1 LGTIHRTKRR
11 QSNNIT
17 RKTKTLTN
25 TEPMKTEGE
34 PTCSLSTI
42 FLLNFATIPTVW
54 YDVWYNCVVRRV
66 VRLCGT
72 TVWYDRLVRHVV
84 RLCGTTCGTTVWYD
98 VWYDCVVRQ
107 CGTTCG
113 TTVWYGFVFHLITF
127 KYISYLPHTLHA
139 LCYCIYS
146 QMDISFP

>member
-1 LGTIHRTKRR
+1 MKNPETEETLGTIHRTKRR

-72 TVWYDRLVRHVV
+72 TVWYDRVVRHVV
-84 RLCGTTCGTTVWYD
+84 RLCGTTCGTTV
-98 VWYDCVVRQ
+98 VRRVVRL

-113 TTVWYGFVFHLITF
+113 TTVWYDSVVRRVVRLCGT
-127 KYISYLPHTLHA
+127 A
-139 LCYCIYS
+139 LFFI
-146 QMDISFP
+146 

>member
-1 LGTIHRTKRR
+1 MKNPETEETLGTIHRTKRR

-17 RKTKTLTN
+17 RKTKKLTN

-42 FLLNFATIPTVW
+42 FLLNFASIPTVW
-54 YDVWYNCVVRRV
+54 YDCVVWLCGTTYGTTVWYDSVVRRV
-66 VRLCGT
+66 VRL
-72 TVWYDRLVRHVV
+72 
-84 RLCGTTCGTTVWYD
+84 CGTTVWYD

-107 CGTTCG
+107 CG

-139 LCYCIYS
+139 LCYCIYN

>member
-1 LGTIHRTKRR
+1 LKLAVFGRCLETVGNGVLEETLRTIHRTKRR

-42 FLLNFATIPTVW
+42 FQLNFATIPTVW
-54 YDVWYNCVVRRV
+54 YDVWYDCVVRRV
-66 VRLCGT
+66 VR
-72 TVWYDRLVRHVV
+72 RVV

-98 VWYDCVVRQ
+98 VWYDCVLRL
-107 CGTTCG
+107 CFSL
-113 TTVWYGFVFHLITF
+113 Y
-127 KYISYLPHTLHA
+127 YL
-139 LCYCIYS
+139 
-146 QMDISFP
+146 

>member
-1 LGTIHRTKRR
+1 
-11 QSNNIT
+11 
-17 RKTKTLTN
+17 
-25 TEPMKTEGE
+25 MKTEGE

-42 FLLNFATIPTVW
+42 FQLNFATIPTVW
-54 YDVWYNCVVRRV
+54 YV
-66 VRLCGT
+66 
-72 TVWYDRLVRHVV
+72 VWYDCVV

-98 VWYDCVVRQ
+98 CVVRLWYDCVVRL

-113 TTVWYGFVFHLITF
+113 TTVWYGFVFHFITF
-127 KYISYLPHTLHA
+127 KYISYLQHTLHA

>member
-1 LGTIHRTKRR
+1 MKNPETEETLRTIHRTKRR

-42 FLLNFATIPTVW
+42 FQLNFATIPTEW
-54 YDVWYNCVVRRV
+54 YDCVVRRV

-72 TVWYDRLVRHVV
+72 ALFFILLLLNIYLTFNTLSMLYAIVFTVKW
-84 RLCGTTCGTTVWYD
+84 T
-98 VWYDCVVRQ
+98 
-107 CGTTCG
+107 
-113 TTVWYGFVFHLITF
+113 
-127 KYISYLPHTLHA
+127 
-139 LCYCIYS
+139 
-146 QMDISFP
+146 